1 MYGEYRK
8 YGMKGKSNFECGD
21 ASPSETFQKL
31 LSKVATEMIICVIED
46 TLYFSSIHSN
56 SLLQSISGV
65 FHDCNI

>member
-8 YGMKGKSNFECGD
+8 YRVKGKSNFECGD

-31 LSKVATEMIICVIED
+31 LLKVATEMIICVIED
-46 TLYFSSIHSN
+46 TLYFSSIHSS
-56 SLLQSISGV
+56 SLAQSTTGV